1 MKVGILGA
9 GQLGQML
16 ALAGRRLGVECRL
29 LSPDPHAP
37 AGQFAELI
45 VADYANEAA
54 LAHFAEGLD
63 VVTYE
68 FESIPVEA
76 VEFVAGKVPV
86 RPPAAALRTAQ
97 DRAEEKK
104 AFARIGMPAASYTIV
119 DVSRDLRAA
128 AETVGLPAL
137 LKTRRHGYD
146 GKGQIRID
154 SLSDLER
161 GWVSLGGM
169 PSILE
174 EIIRF
179 DRELSLIAV
188 RGGAGEVEF
197 YPPVENYHSEGMLRF
212 SFAPAPRMDSQSLE
226 RAQQLVRRLLEDL
239 DYTGVLAL
247 ELFEKGGE
255 LIANEFAPR
264 VHNSGHWTI
273 EGADTSQFENHLRAI
288 TGMELG
294 STDPCGVSGMVNVIG
309 REPDVARL
317 REIPGVHVHMYG
329 KAAAPRRKLGH
340 ITVVA
345 DDGDGMR
352 TAIARVRAV
361 LARV

>member
-128 AETVGLPAL
+128 AERSSRLA
-137 LKTRRHGYD
+137 
-146 GKGQIRID
+146 
-154 SLSDLER
+154 
-161 GWVSLGGM
+161 
-169 PSILE
+169 
-174 EIIRF
+174 
-179 DRELSLIAV
+179 A
-188 RGGAGEVEF
+188 
-197 YPPVENYHSEGMLRF
+197 
-212 SFAPAPRMDSQSLE
+212 MD
-226 RAQQLVRRLLEDL
+226 
-239 DYTGVLAL
+239 T
-247 ELFEKGGE
+247 
-255 LIANEFAPR
+255 
-264 VHNSGHWTI
+264 
-273 EGADTSQFENHLRAI
+273 
-288 TGMELG
+288 ME
-294 STDPCGVSGMVNVIG
+294 
-309 REPDVARL
+309 
-317 REIPGVHVHMYG
+317 
-329 KAAAPRRKLGH
+329 
-340 ITVVA
+340 
-345 DDGDGMR
+345 
-352 TAIARVRAV
+352 RVRYGSIPSATSSGV
-361 LARV
+361 GCRSAECLRYWKRSSASIESCR